1 MPETLMIGQVS
12 LLAGCNIETTRY
24 YEKEGMLPPPRR
36 SEGGHRLYSVT
47 PLVQR
52 LRFIRRS
59 RELGFSL
66 AEVRQLLEIVD
77 GEHVSCVKV
86 KEIADAHLV
95 DIREKIV
102 DLQKMET
109 SLARMALQCSGRD
122 VPECPI
128 VEVLQ
133 GES

>member
-1 MPETLMIGQVS
+1 MADMMIGKVS
-12 LLAGCNIETTRY
+12 SLTGCNIETIRY

-47 PLVQR
+47 LVQR

-95 DIREKIV
+95 DIREKIA

>member
-1 MPETLMIGQVS
+1 MPETLMMGQVS
-12 LLAGCNIETTRY
+12 ILNGCNIETIRY
-24 YEKEGMLPPPRR
+24 YEKEGMLPAPGR
-36 SEGGHRLYSVT
+36 SSGGHRLYST
-47 PLVQR
+47 ALVQR